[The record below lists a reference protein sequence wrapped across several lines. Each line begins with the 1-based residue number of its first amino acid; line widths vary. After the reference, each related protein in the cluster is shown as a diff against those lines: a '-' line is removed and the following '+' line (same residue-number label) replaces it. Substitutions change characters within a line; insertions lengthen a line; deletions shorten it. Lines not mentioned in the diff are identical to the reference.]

1 MSNESI
7 LLSDESGVGEAAPA
21 FFPNEYGFSQSFI
34 HERHGGNGS
43 SHVGPTFVRRT
54 CEGGCQRTLE
64 FTPLPGM
71 KRFQMCSACKRVTS
85 WRVVA

>member
-1 MSNESI
+1 MSNESVS
-7 LLSDESGVGEAAPA
+7 LNHRSGVPEAQATV
-21 FFPNEYGFSQSFI
+21 FPNEYGFSLSFI
-34 HERHGGNGS
+34 HERRGGNGTS
-43 SHVGPTFVRRT
+43 YVGPTYVKRT
-54 CEGGCQRTLE
+54 CEGGCHRTLE